1 MSRSLSAALVAL
13 MFLANCGFVRD
24 SKLNP
29 FNWFGRSEPAEKVV
43 IEQPK
48 DPRYLVADVVSMTV
62 EPYSGGIIVRAKGIT
77 PTQGWWDAELV
88 ELEQDD
94 PSHLVLEFRLLP
106 PLTEADVNTPRS
118 REIVVAK
125 TVSPQRLEYITK
137 ITVQG
142 ENNARSSRAQR

>member
-1 MSRSLSAALVAL
+1 MSRSLSVAL
-13 MFLANCGFVRD
+13 IALMLLVNCGFVRD

-43 IEQPK
+43 IEKPK
-48 DPRYLVADVVSMTV
+48 DPRYLVADVVSMNIET
-62 EPYSGGIIVRAKGIT
+62 YSGGIIVRAKGIT

-125 TVSPQRLEYITK
+125 TVSPQRLGYITK

-142 ENNARSSRAQR
+142 ANNARSSRAQR